1 MYPIYFFFLYLM
13 VVWFGYMS
21 LCVLQIMATAG
32 TVCIRFIIAHTHSA
46 RLIPILTNHMTS
58 KSKDIRR
65 AMCEFLDQLLHTWP
79 THILEKHVALIQSAV
94 SNGIKDADPDARAF
108 SRK

>member
-1 MYPIYFFFLYLM
+1 MKS
-13 VVWFGYMS
+13 V
-21 LCVLQIMATAG
+21 QIMATSG
-32 TVCIRFIIAHTHSA
+32 TVAIRFIIAHTHSA
-46 RLIPILTNHMTS
+46 RLIPILTTHMTS

-94 SNGIKDADPDARAF
+94 ANGIKDADPDARAY
-108 SRK
+108 SRKYNLPN

>member
-1 MYPIYFFFLYLM
+1 
-13 VVWFGYMS
+13 
-21 LCVLQIMATAG
+21 MATSG
-32 TVCIRFIIAHTHSA
+32 TVAIRFIIAHTHSA
-46 RLIPILTNHMTS
+46 RLIPILTTHMTS

-94 SNGIKDADPDARAF
+94 ANGIKDADPDARAY
-108 SRK
+108 SRKYDLPKLNNIQCLFLIVINRLFFN

>member
-1 MYPIYFFFLYLM
+1 
-13 VVWFGYMS
+13 
-21 LCVLQIMATAG
+21 MASAG

-46 RLIPILTNHMTS
+46 RLIPILTSHMTS

-79 THILEKHVALIQSAV
+79 THILERHVALIQNAL

>member
-1 MYPIYFFFLYLM
+1 
-13 VVWFGYMS
+13 
-21 LCVLQIMATAG
+21 MATAG

-108 SRK
+108 SRKYVLFLLVFEMFFITTVKI